1 MIDIESRVSRL
12 ETKFELFMDEM
23 RDFKAEMREQN
34 KMRADEI
41 RELRQ
46 KQETEIREMQKKIDS
61 KFDKLN
67 FQLQIITVAAV
78 VGAGAIVWAVVS
90 VVR

>member
-1 MIDIESRVSRL
+1 MIDLESRVSRL
-12 ETKFELFMDEM
+12 ETKFEMFMDEM
-23 RDFKAEMREQN
+23 RDFKSEMREQN

-41 RELRQ
+41 REMRQ
-46 KQETEIREMQKKIDS
+46 KQETEIREIQKKIDS

-67 FQLQIITVAAV
+67 SQIQIITVAAV
-78 VGAGAIVWAVVS
+78 VGAGAIVWAVIS

>member
-90 VVR
+90 VIR